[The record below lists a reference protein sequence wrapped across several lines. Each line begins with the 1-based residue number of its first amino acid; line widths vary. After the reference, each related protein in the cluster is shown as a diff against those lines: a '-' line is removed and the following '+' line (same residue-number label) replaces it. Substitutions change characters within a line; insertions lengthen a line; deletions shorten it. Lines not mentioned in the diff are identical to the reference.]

1 MPKTLNDIVQEW
13 KQRALEH
20 PDGWLLKD
28 FIRTAIKEAF
38 EATRVEETKHHLAE
52 ANMAQYETDEDKGWN
67 DHAKAVKSAQ
77 DKFLGEEK

>member
-28 FIRTAIKEAF
+28 FIRTAVKEAF
-38 EATRVEETKHHLAE
+38 EATFPIPVV
-52 ANMAQYETDEDKGWN
+52 GWLEPRTT
-67 DHAKAVKSAQ
+67 AYILEQLKTAQ

>member
-28 FIRTAIKEAF
+28 FIRTAVKEAF
-38 EATRVEETKHHLAE
+38 EATRVEMTTKETPAD
-52 ANMAQYETDEDKGWN
+52 YYDGWI
-67 DHAKAVKSAQ
+67 DHEEAVKTAQ